1 MKVLVVEDDP
11 NLRALWGAVIEQA
24 GFEAHLVE
32 TEPAA
37 REMLMARPFDLVL
50 LDLFLGETDGTSVA
64 SFATHLNPSCQ
75 VVVITGTAVY
85 GKRELY
91 AMAPSIRG
99 VMRKPVNI
107 EDIMA
112 LCAHVA
118 KEGTMPPPEALTS
131 GGADFRS

>member
-24 GFEAHLVE
+24 GYEALLVE

-37 REMLMARPFDLVL
+37 REMLISRPFDLVL
-50 LDLFLGETDGTSVA
+50 LDLFLGETEGISVA
-64 SFATHLNPSCQ
+64 TFATHLNPACK

-85 GKRELY
+85 GKQELF
-91 AMAPSIRG
+91 AMSPAIWA

-112 LCAHVA
+112 LCSHVA
-118 KEGTMPPPEALTS
+118 EAGSMPPPETLTT
-131 GGADFRS
+131 GGAEFRS